1 VSLERFLGLVVEV
14 LDAIG
19 VPFMLTGSLAGSY
32 HGAPRATQDI
42 DLVVETDFASL
53 LRLADGLRDAG
64 LYVSDEAIR
73 EAFDVRGQFNAIDPS
88 SGWKADFILR
98 KERLFSEEEFS
109 RRQPFTFLGLD
120 LSVVSAEDLIIAK
133 LEWARLGDSE
143 RQVRDV
149 AEILAIQGDSL
160 NTPRIEKWVREFG
173 LDDLW
178 SRALSLQARPPDPT
192 NSA

>member
-1 VSLERFLGLVVEV
+1 MSLERFLGLVVEV
-14 LDAIG
+14 LNAVG

-42 DLVVETDFASL
+42 DLIVETDLPSL
-53 LRLADGLRDAG
+53 LRLTEGLRHAG
-64 LYVSDEAIR
+64 LYVSDEAVR
-73 EAFDVRGQFNAIDPS
+73 EAFEVRGQFNAIDPS
-88 SGWKADFILR
+88 SGWKADLILR
-98 KERLFSEEEFS
+98 KARLFSEEEFR

-120 LSVVSAEDLIIAK
+120 LSVVSAEDLVIAK

-149 AEILAIQGDSL
+149 AEILAVQGDSL
-160 NTPRIEKWVREFG
+160 DMPRIEKWVREFG

-178 SRALSLQARPPDPT
+178 SRALSFRARPPDPT

>member
-1 VSLERFLGLVVEV
+1 MSLERFLGLVVEV
-14 LDAIG
+14 LDAVG

-42 DLVVETDFASL
+42 DLVVETDLATL
-53 LRLADGLRDAG
+53 LRLADRLRDAG
-64 LYVSDEAIR
+64 LYVSDDAVR

-88 SGWKADFILR
+88 SGWKADFIIR
-98 KERLFSEEEFS
+98 KERLFSEEEFR
-109 RRQPFTFLGLD
+109 RRQPFAFLGIE
-120 LSVVSAEDLIIAK
+120 LSVVSAEDLVIAK

-149 AEILAIQGDSL
+149 AEILAVQGDSL
-160 NTPRIEKWVREFG
+160 HIPRIEKWVREFG

-178 SRALSLQARPPDPT
+178 ERALSFQARPRNPT